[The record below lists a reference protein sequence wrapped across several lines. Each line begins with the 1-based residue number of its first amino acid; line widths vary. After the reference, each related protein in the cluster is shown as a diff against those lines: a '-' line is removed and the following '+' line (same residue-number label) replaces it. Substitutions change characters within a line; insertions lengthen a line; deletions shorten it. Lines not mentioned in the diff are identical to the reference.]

1 MHVHI
6 QIDILPTG
14 RRRRKLSEKFYY
26 RDEQKKPATQRQPES
41 GFDYRV
47 VKHLAT
53 LSMYGITTKEINL
66 ISFRGSKPKYDIRSW
81 YEEGNT
87 KKMGKGITL
96 SSDEMS
102 LLVQAY
108 LEGGSNAETT

>member
-1 MHVHI
+1 M
-6 QIDILPTG
+6 PNN
-14 RRRRKLSEKFYY
+14 FYY
-26 RDEQKKPATQRQPES
+26 KDKAKEKPANQNQPGSGQES
-41 GFDYRV
+41 GFDYKI

-53 LSMYGITTKEINL
+53 LSMYGITTKECNL

-81 YEEGNT
+81 YEEGET